1 MRVLTFSG
9 LLTEKGLELDP
20 GFVVDGEPTPA
31 DGDLVIEVLGR
42 RGTLLATTR
51 VVAEDA
57 CTPGADVAVPTAKVA
72 VGLVPFPRGASGLR
86 VSLDGVALLERG
98 VPDQPLEIEVEWPKA
113 LSSGPNELA
122 WRASAEGC
130 LAVLGFSADD
140 GKTWAP
146 LSLPTA
152 EPVIIFD
159 GTHLPGRLGTLE
171 LRVSDGLRT
180 VAARSERYDVDSKGW
195 VLWLLSPPDGAE
207 LPADRPVQLAGQA
220 FHVEERVASFEL
232 DWSSSVDGPLGAG
245 ARLDRFLSPGEHRL
259 TATAEGQEA
268 SVTVTVSAD

>member
-20 GFVVDGEPTPA
+20 GFVLDGEPTPA
-31 DGDLVIEVLGR
+31 DGDLVVEVLG

-51 VVAEDA
+51 LVAEDA
-57 CTPGADVAVPTAKVA
+57 CTPGGDLTGPTARVA

-98 VPDQPLEIEVEWPKA
+98 MPDQSLEVAVDWPKR
-113 LSSGPNELA
+113 LSSGPVELA

-130 LAVLGFSADD
+130 LAVLGFSSD
-140 GKTWAP
+140 GEKTWTP

-152 EPVIIFD
+152 EAGITFD
-159 GTHLPGRLGTLE
+159 GTHLPGGLGTLE

-180 VAARSERYDVDSKGW
+180 VAARSEAYDVESKGW

-220 FHVEERVASFEL
+220 FHIEEQVPSFDL
-232 DWSSSVDGPLGAG
+232 VWSSSVDGPLGAG
-245 ARLDRFLSPGEHRL
+245 ACLDRFLSPGEHRL

-268 SVTVTVSAD
+268 SMTVTVATD